1 MRRRNKWFFF
11 GSRVNSSPPVKI
23 PDYVRVHE
31 LAKPYRKLMFWIQFD
46 DIVTGRPAPYD
57 YGQEGQVLLTLRG
70 SDWPSG

>member
-1 MRRRNKWFFF
+1 MGGFGLVI

-46 DIVTGRPAPYD
+46 DIVTGRPALYD
-57 YGQEGQVLLTLRG
+57 YDQEGLPTIEEFRLA
-70 SDWPSG
+70 S